1 MYIMTSLPRTLIP
14 TRPGLGSM
22 ATPVITISS
31 DVSEKSV
38 RSIVS
43 RVILFDTIPTEP
55 ADELPERHVSLGPF
69 SAMVSM
75 WKAKVISRPSS
86 LLGSPLRDIVVP
98 FAGPVGQHFH
108 LRHHHPVLHQIQ
120 HNMLQRVLLPPLYKV
135 HTDHFSKVVC
145 SPSGPLTCRRPQCSD
160 YATPT
165 SCSYAGLCSDYVVC
179 SPSGPLTC
187 RRPQCSDYATPTSF
201 HTAGSLSPAQAD
213 LLPPHKRYRGT
224 SAAHSHESSDEGS
237 PETHMKSDMDSNIRA
252 DIKAEIA
259 AAASTVAAIVDGGVD
274 TGFEPGLVVVKSES
288 KPKEVEA
295 DDETDAEIRP
305 KDTIE
310 IEVDVTMRMDI
321 PNDLPMLDTIE

>member
-86 LLGSPLRDIVVP
+86 LSGSPLRDIVVP

-120 HNMLQRVLLPPLYKV
+120 HNMLQRVLLPPLYKKRSRSLA
-135 HTDHFSKVVC
+135 TSI
-145 SPSGPLTCRRPQCSD
+145 PST
-160 YATPT
+160 
-165 SCSYAGLCSDYVVC
+165 V
-179 SPSGPLTC
+179 
-187 RRPQCSDYATPTSF
+187 